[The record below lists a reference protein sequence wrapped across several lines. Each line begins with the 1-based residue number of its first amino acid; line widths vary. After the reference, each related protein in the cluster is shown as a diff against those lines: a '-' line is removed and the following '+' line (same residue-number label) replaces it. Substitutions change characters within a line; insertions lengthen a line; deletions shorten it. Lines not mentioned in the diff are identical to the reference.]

1 MKSTKYYLSI
11 LALAAAGFASC
22 SDDAEEIVVDTK
34 NVVVTAS
41 DDVHIQGVKTV
52 IYSEDKK
59 SVDLS
64 LTYWGKEIWKNDDSH
79 EILYFAEDGAE
90 VKFTSADT
98 TIAKVDNKGVITPV
112 AKGSTK
118 VTFEAGKLKKEIAV
132 NVTSS
137 TVEESYLSSV
147 LINGKRYKF
156 KCANFFNIYEDASLD
171 DIDIY
176 FEESDNDGYFEM
188 YFPGEGDGTK
198 YDGVSDS
205 RYRFRYNDDIYE
217 LDSRSEEPKGYYLVK
232 ATENENVYY
241 VECDYSLNGNTFKF
255 AGLVKKL
262 IK

>member
-11 LALAAAGFASC
+11 LAIAAAGFASC

-52 IYSEDKK
+52 IYGENKE
-59 SVDLS
+59 SVDLEVV
-64 LTYWGKEIWKNDDSH
+64 LWGGKIFNSTSH
-79 EILYFAEDGAE
+79 EINYLAEDGAE

-137 TVEESYLSSV
+137 TVEESSLSFV
-147 LINGKRYKF
+147 LINGKRYEQKDYYF
-156 KCANFFNIYEDASLD
+156 VSKTDDVPYLYINLGDGAYVGFTFPAADGKKIDGSSEDYFFVYEDRIED
-171 DIDIY
+171 DLLSY
-176 FEESDNDGYFEM
+176 EQ
-188 YFPGEGDGTK
+188 
-198 YDGVSDS
+198 DS
-205 RYRFRYNDDIYE
+205 
-217 LDSRSEEPKGYYLVK
+217 KGYYLVN
-232 ATENENVYY
+232 ATKTEGVYY
-241 VECDYSLNGNTFKF
+241 VECDFSMNGNTFKF
-255 AGLVKKL
+255 AGLVEED
-262 IK
+262 